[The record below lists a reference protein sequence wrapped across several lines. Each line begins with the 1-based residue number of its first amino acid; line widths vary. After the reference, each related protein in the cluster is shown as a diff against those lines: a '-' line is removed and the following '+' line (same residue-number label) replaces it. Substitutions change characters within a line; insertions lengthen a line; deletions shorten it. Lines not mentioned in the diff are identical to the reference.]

1 MKSAA
6 EVKELF
12 KIISSKF
19 DEVSGQVEGISNLVL
34 NIGTA
39 MSNSMTQMADE
50 IDNIRNSLENILKIS
65 DIQHVKESLH
75 GLVET
80 FRKELDPG
88 KMQKLT
94 ADLTQMVQKIK
105 KLTTEV

>member
-1 MKSAA
+1 MVSAA
-6 EVKELF
+6 DVKELF
-12 KIISSKF
+12 KLISSKF
-19 DEVSGQVEGISNLVL
+19 EEVSGQVEGISNLIL

-39 MSNSMTQMADE
+39 MNDSMTQMAEE
-50 IDNIRNSLENILKIS
+50 INNLNISLENLLKIS
-65 DIQHVKESLH
+65 DIKQVQESLH

-94 ADLTQMVQKIK
+94 SDLNQLVQKIK
-105 KLTTEV
+105 KITTEV